1 MDQVKVFAFVEQNKE
16 FLFPNEICSEMDVEN
31 ALLEAPDHVGLPAG
45 NNAFRSPS
53 TFQLISIF
61 LGPLGIDRLYLGEFG
76 KAFLKYITFG
86 GLGIWWIAD
95 MISAKKRCRTYNC
108 KKLLT
113 AVQSPSSFAQ
123 TGDFDSKLDNILA
136 SAKNIAPAAKKLAQ
150 SAKNFT
156 DSFDD

>member
-1 MDQVKVFAFVEQNKE
+1 MDPVRIFAFVEQNKE

-31 ALLEAPDHVGLPAG
+31 ALLAVPDQVGLPEG
-45 NNAFRSPS
+45 DSSFRNPS

-61 LGPLGIDRLYLGEFG
+61 LGPLGIDRLYLKEFA
-76 KAFLKYITFG
+76 KFFVKYITFG
-86 GLGIWWIAD
+86 GFGIWWIVD

-113 AVQSPSSFAQ
+113 AVQNPSAFAQ
-123 TGDFDSKLDNILA
+123 TEGFDNKLDNILA

-150 SAKNFT
+150 SAKKFT